1 MVDMFDEKV
10 LDWIEGYVLTR
21 MLIFG
26 DFVGTVNRTELMFD
40 LDTSSEYFRIYE
52 GQRIQALSL
61 PVKSRRLCTL
71 LGEIEG
77 YFQNGWKL
85 LDADEWREADF
96 DEVFELSK
104 QISAEI
110 MTLREEY
117 KRDGR
122 EKRPDQISID
132 FGGYS

>member
-1 MVDMFDEKV
+1 MFDEKV

-21 MLIFG
+21 MLLFG

-40 LDTSSEYFRIYE
+40 LDTSSDYFRIYE
-52 GQRIQALSL
+52 GQRIQAMSL
-61 PVKSRRLCTL
+61 PVKSRQLCTL

-77 YFQNGWKL
+77 CFQRGWKL
-85 LDADEWREADF
+85 LDADEWTEADF

-122 EKRPDQISID
+122 EKRPDQIRINL
-132 FGGYS
+132 GGYP

>member
-1 MVDMFDEKV
+1 MYNEKI

-26 DFVGTVNRTELMFD
+26 DFMGTVSRSDLMFD
-40 LDTSSEYFRIYE
+40 LDTTSDYFRIYE

-77 YFQNGWKL
+77 CFQRGWKL
-85 LDADEWREADF
+85 IDSGEWTESDF

-104 QISAEI
+104 QISDEI
-110 MTLREEY
+110 MVLREEF
-117 KRDGR
+117 KREDETLSR
-122 EKRPDQISID
+122 QPSISP
-132 FGGYS
+132 GGNP

>member
-1 MVDMFDEKV
+1 MVVMFNIKV

-26 DFVGTVNRTELMFD
+26 DFVGTVSRTELMFD
-40 LDTSSEYFRIYE
+40 LDTNSDYFRIYE

-71 LGEIEG
+71 LGEIEAC
-77 YFQNGWKL
+77 FQRGWGL
-85 LDADEWREADF
+85 LDAGEWTEADF

-104 QISAEI
+104 QISDEI
-110 MTLREEY
+110 MILREEFE
-117 KRDGR
+117 R
-122 EKRPDQISID
+122 EKAPMSRLPNIIPGSIP
-132 FGGYS
+132 